1 MAKTASLN
9 IRIDPEIKKAAE
21 AVYTRYGLSLTEA
34 VTVFIH
40 HSCNVGGLPFDLR
53 PVQPNNEA
61 EAFSEKKP
69 RPTIQELFKQ
79 YPADFIE
86 DEEVDW
92 GELVGDEIW

>member
-9 IRIDPEIKKAAE
+9 IRLDPEIKKAAE

-40 HSCNVGGLPFDLR
+40 QSCNIGGLPFDLR
-53 PVQPNNEA
+53 PTQA
-61 EAFSEKKP
+61 ESGPETALRKIPKH
-69 RPTIQELFKQ
+69 TIQELFNL
-79 YPADFIE
+79 YPADFIK

-92 GELVGDEIW
+92 GEPIGDEAW